1 MAILEKIAD
10 FLRGNNGVGST
21 PISEPL
27 QEGHELVL
35 EETFT
40 EEDAEL
46 QTTMNED
53 SIESLNE
60 EDTVV
65 ENVDAK
71 EEE

>member
-1 MAILEKIAD
+1 MAILEKITD
-10 FLRGNNGVGST
+10 FFRGNSGVGSA

-40 EEDAEL
+40 EEDVEL
-46 QTTMNED
+46 QTTTNED
-53 SIESLNE
+53 SIELLNE

-65 ENVDAK
+65 ENVDA
-71 EEE
+71 EEEE

>member
-1 MAILEKIAD
+1 MAILEKITD
-10 FLRGNNGVGST
+10 FFRGNRGVGNA

-40 EEDAEL
+40 EEDVEL
-46 QTTMNED
+46 QTTTNED
-53 SIESLNE
+53 SIELLNE

-65 ENVDAK
+65 ENVDA
-71 EEE
+71 EEEE